1 MTEPLKPRI
10 DFDGPLEVEKAQI
23 LKSARAFD
31 GADAEKF
38 APARLDAP
46 EEEEGAA
53 EAVVESVLR
62 PKRSLWRKM
71 VSAGLAIFG
80 VSVVAQ
86 GVQWTMTA
94 WQTQD
99 WIALGGCAAG
109 ALIVGAGV
117 GSVAT
122 EWRRLWRLRQ
132 RAHERDEARDLMHSH
147 AVSKGRA
154 FCEKLARQAGLD
166 HSHPALQRWY
176 AAIHETQNDRE
187 VVSLYAQIVQP
198 VLDAQARREISRSA
212 AESTLMIAVSPL
224 ALVDMAFIA
233 WRNLRLINRIATLYG
248 IELGYYSRLRL
259 FRLVLLNIAFAG
271 ASELVRE
278 VGMDWMS
285 QDLAA
290 RLSARAAQGI
300 GAGLLTARLGIKAME
315 VCRPLPWIDDDKPR
329 LGDFRR
335 ELIGQLKETLNKKPA
350 P

>member
-46 EEEEGAA
+46 EEEEGGA

-109 ALIVGAGV
+109 ALIV
-117 GSVAT
+117 
-122 EWRRLWRLRQ
+122 
-132 RAHERDEARDLMHSH
+132 
-147 AVSKGRA
+147 
-154 FCEKLARQAGLD
+154 
-166 HSHPALQRWY
+166 
-176 AAIHETQNDRE
+176 
-187 VVSLYAQIVQP
+187 
-198 VLDAQARREISRSA
+198 
-212 AESTLMIAVSPL
+212 
-224 ALVDMAFIA
+224 
-233 WRNLRLINRIATLYG
+233 
-248 IELGYYSRLRL
+248 
-259 FRLVLLNIAFAG
+259 
-271 ASELVRE
+271 
-278 VGMDWMS
+278 
-285 QDLAA
+285 
-290 RLSARAAQGI
+290 
-300 GAGLLTARLGIKAME
+300 
-315 VCRPLPWIDDDKPR
+315 
-329 LGDFRR
+329 
-335 ELIGQLKETLNKKPA
+335 
-350 P
+350 